1 MPKINDITTV
11 SLPKLS
17 DKLVGTSVGGTPD
30 NQTYNFTLQQL
41 KDLFGESTTITLTT
55 TGSSGAST
63 LVGSVLNVPN
73 YTLSGLGGVPSSR
86 ALSINGTSYDLSADR
101 VWNVGS
107 VTSVAA
113 LSLGTVGTDLS
124 SSVATGTTTPV
135 ITLNVPTA
143 SATNRGALSSADW
156 VTFNSKGSGTVT
168 SVSALTI
175 GLVGTDIT
183 STVASGTTTPVITLN
198 IPTASSTNR
207 GALSST
213 DWINFD
219 GKQNAGNYITS
230 LLGEATA
237 AGPGAASI
245 TLNNASVTGKLLT
258 GLNVT
263 GGTVVATDS
272 MLTGFGKLQNQING
286 LVGGV
291 VYQGTWNASAN
302 TPTLTSSVGTNGYY
316 YVVDVAGSTNLNG
329 ITDWKVG
336 DWAIFHGSTWQKVDN
351 TDAVT
356 SVNGQVGAVSLTTDN
371 IPEGTTNLYYL
382 NSRAR
387 AAISLTTTGSS
398 GVATYDSVTGVL
410 NIPNYTTDLS
420 SYVTIDTT
428 QTITGDKTFTGT
440 SIFRTNNFENA
451 VEIKDN
457 TSYGVNSGSTT
468 INTERALTVSSV
480 GFNFGSTNK
489 QSKFNFTNTDNYAY
503 TFPAASGTIALTSD
517 IPAAGLSS
525 VGVSMPSAFSVANS
539 PLTADGTIA
548 ITGAG
553 TTAEYIRGDG
563 SLAAFPSVS
572 SESQRLITE
581 VYNSSGAT
589 LTKGTVVYINGGQG
603 NLPTV
608 TKALATGDATSAQT
622 YGVVQANITNMNNGF
637 VVVIGSLTNLD
648 TQAYLPGTQLYLSST
663 VAGEWTSVK
672 QYAPAHLVYVGI
684 VVRQHPTQGV
694 VEVKIQNG
702 FEMDELH
709 NVSAQNPSDGDI
721 LQYVSSTDLWT
732 AVPLPASPS
741 VTNAGTGTCSIV
753 GSGLS
758 NTACGDY
765 SAALSGQCNTAC
777 GTWSLVGGGSNN
789 TVSSCYA
796 STISGGCYNTICSNQ
811 SFIGSGS
818 SNTICSSNSSIGGGY
833 YNTICFNSGCS
844 TVSGGYCNTIYA
856 NSNGSAIV
864 GGQCNITGVGGQN
877 FIGSGSNNYAGNA
890 YSIVVGGGNNYN
902 VGMSSFIGGGTDNG
916 IGGWYSSVT
925 GGRCNLII
933 AGGDG
938 MAIVGGLCNKIFG
951 GGFATFIGGGIANC
965 TSSGYSS
972 IVGGIAN
979 CIFGGPFATIL
990 GGCCNTA
997 SGYSSS
1003 VLGGSNNITN
1013 ADYSAVFGCGL
1024 TNNNACTFMANNFVI
1039 GDFVGCG
1046 GCSLAL
1052 DANGKMC
1059 IGAGGGGGG
1068 GIMVLGTGCNSTI
1081 RCGVN
1086 NVACGDYSASLGG
1099 QCNSVSGYTSTI
1111 SGGYHNT
1118 ISGGYS
1124 GTYLCSC
1131 SFIGGGGCNNVFS
1144 ENSVIT
1150 GGFFSSICNSCGSAI
1165 VGGINNNIINSQQG
1179 FIGSGSGNYLGNSYV
1194 TAIVSGE
1201 GNVIRCNGYSFIG
1214 HGSYNCVVTADF
1226 SSVLGGFNNKIEMTQ
1241 TPPSYPGY
1249 ASISG
1254 GCCNTVCGNYSFI
1267 GGGSLNTNQGLSSF
1281 IGGGSSNTA
1290 SEYLTTI
1297 TGGGQNSIY
1306 SPFSSIGGG
1315 YLNSI
1320 SGAYDSSPIC
1330 AIGSTIGGGWRN
1342 TIYPFLST
1350 SSAIYSTIA
1359 GGKCNTAC
1367 GNYSFIG
1374 GGSGNVTSGNY
1385 SGAFGCNLNA
1395 SAACTMYFNNV
1406 CVCGTLSK
1414 VSGSFKIPH
1423 PDPIKSEQGKFLKHS
1438 FVESPTAGD
1447 NIYRFNVTAI
1457 NCSASIQLPDYYSLL
1472 NSNDQVFVN
1481 AKSHLGYG
1489 FGVVNEAQTEID
1501 ITTNSD
1507 GEYNV
1512 LLIGTRKDKL
1522 ALDAWNGTEVND
1534 VE

>member
-41 KDLFGESTTITLTT
+41 KDLFGGSTTITLTT

-183 STVASGTTTPVITLN
+183 STVVSGTTTPVITLN

-316 YVVDVAGSTNLNG
+316 YVVDVAGNTNLNG

-371 IPEGTTNLYYL
+371 IPEGTTNLYFL

-387 AAISLTTTGSS
+387 AALSAISPLL
-398 GVATYDSVTGVL
+398 Y
-410 NIPNYTTDLS
+410 
-420 SYVTIDTT
+420 
-428 QTITGDKTFTGT
+428 
-440 SIFRTNNFENA
+440 
-451 VEIKDN
+451 DN
-457 TSYGVNSGSTT
+457 TSGAFSIQVANASQNGYLSSTDWSTFNSKG
-468 INTERALTVSSV
+468 
-480 GFNFGSTNK
+480 
-489 QSKFNFTNTDNYAY
+489 
-503 TFPAASGTIALTSD
+503 SGT
-517 IPAAGLSS
+517 LSS

-622 YGVVQANITNMNNGF
+622 YGVVQADITNMNNGF
-637 VVVIGSLTNLD
+637 VVAIGSLTNLD

-758 NTACGDY
+758 NTASGNY

-777 GTWSLVGGGSNN
+777 GCHSFIGGGYSN
-789 TVSSCYA
+789 TVSSDYA

-811 SFIGSGS
+811 SFIGGGTSNSICSCSCTSSISGGEC
-818 SNTICSSNSSIGGGY
+818 NTICENSPS
-833 YNTICFNSGCS
+833 
-844 TVSGGYCNTIYA
+844 
-856 NSNGSAIV
+856 SAIV
-864 GGQCNITGVGGQN
+864 GGLCNITGVGGLN
-877 FIGSGSNNYAGNA
+877 FIGSGSHNYAANA
-890 YSIVVGGGNNYN
+890 YSIVVGGWCNYN
-902 VGMSSFIGGGTDNG
+902 NGAYSFIGGGTSNEVCANYG
-916 IGGWYSSVT
+916 YII
-925 GGRCNLII
+925 GGRC
-933 AGGDG
+933 
-938 MAIVGGLCNKIFG
+938 
-951 GGFATFIGGGIANC
+951 
-965 TSSGYSS
+965 S
-972 IVGGIAN
+972 IVN
-979 CIFGGPFATIL
+979 
-990 GGCCNTA
+990 A
-997 SGYSSS
+997 SHCG
-1003 VLGGSNNITN
+1003 
-1013 ADYSAVFGCGL
+1013 AAVFGDSQDRVHNSSGPNTL
-1024 TNNNACTFMANNFVI
+1024 TL
-1039 GDFVGCG
+1039 DF
-1046 GCSLAL
+1046 A
-1052 DANGKMC
+1052 
-1059 IGAGGGGGG
+1059 
-1068 GIMVLGTGCNSTI
+1068 
-1081 RCGVN
+1081 
-1086 NVACGDYSASLGG
+1086 
-1099 QCNSVSGYTSTI
+1099 
-1111 SGGYHNT
+1111 
-1118 ISGGYS
+1118 S
-1124 GTYLCSC
+1124 GTYIKNKVIIQNDNQIPVNYT
-1131 SFIGGGGCNNVFS
+1131 SF
-1144 ENSVIT
+1144 
-1150 GGFFSSICNSCGSAI
+1150 
-1165 VGGINNNIINSQQG
+1165 GI
-1179 FIGSGSGNYLGNSYV
+1179 SGQVAFDKNYLYRHNGDYWTR
-1194 TAIVSGE
+1194 TA
-1201 GNVIRCNGYSFIG
+1201 
-1214 HGSYNCVVTADF
+1214 
-1226 SSVLGGFNNKIEMTQ
+1226 M
-1241 TPPSYPGY
+1241 
-1249 ASISG
+1249 
-1254 GCCNTVCGNYSFI
+1254 
-1267 GGGSLNTNQGLSSF
+1267 
-1281 IGGGSSNTA
+1281 
-1290 SEYLTTI
+1290 
-1297 TGGGQNSIY
+1297 
-1306 SPFSSIGGG
+1306 
-1315 YLNSI
+1315 
-1320 SGAYDSSPIC
+1320 
-1330 AIGSTIGGGWRN
+1330 STW
-1342 TIYPFLST
+1342 
-1350 SSAIYSTIA
+1350 
-1359 GGKCNTAC
+1359 
-1367 GNYSFIG
+1367 
-1374 GGSGNVTSGNY
+1374 
-1385 SGAFGCNLNA
+1385 
-1395 SAACTMYFNNV
+1395 
-1406 CVCGTLSK
+1406 
-1414 VSGSFKIPH
+1414 
-1423 PDPIKSEQGKFLKHS
+1423 
-1438 FVESPTAGD
+1438 
-1447 NIYRFNVTAI
+1447 
-1457 NCSASIQLPDYYSLL
+1457 
-1472 NSNDQVFVN
+1472 
-1481 AKSHLGYG
+1481 
-1489 FGVVNEAQTEID
+1489 
-1501 ITTNSD
+1501 
-1507 GEYNV
+1507 
-1512 LLIGTRKDKL
+1512 
-1522 ALDAWNGTEVND
+1522 
-1534 VE
+1534 

>member
-371 IPEGTTNLYYL
+371 IPEGTTNLYFL

-387 AAISLTTTGSS
+387 AALSAISPLL
-398 GVATYDSVTGVL
+398 Y
-410 NIPNYTTDLS
+410 
-420 SYVTIDTT
+420 
-428 QTITGDKTFTGT
+428 
-440 SIFRTNNFENA
+440 
-451 VEIKDN
+451 DN
-457 TSYGVNSGSTT
+457 TSGAFSIQVANASQNGYLSSTDWSTFNSKG
-468 INTERALTVSSV
+468 
-480 GFNFGSTNK
+480 
-489 QSKFNFTNTDNYAY
+489 
-503 TFPAASGTIALTSD
+503 SGT
-517 IPAAGLSS
+517 LSS

-951 GGFATFIGGGIANC
+951 GGFATFIGGGYCNC

-979 CIFGGPFATIL
+979 CIVGGPYATIL

>member
-371 IPEGTTNLYYL
+371 IPEGTTNLYFL

-387 AAISLTTTGSS
+387 AALSAISPLL
-398 GVATYDSVTGVL
+398 Y
-410 NIPNYTTDLS
+410 
-420 SYVTIDTT
+420 
-428 QTITGDKTFTGT
+428 
-440 SIFRTNNFENA
+440 
-451 VEIKDN
+451 DN
-457 TSYGVNSGSTT
+457 TSGAFSIQVANASQNGYLSSTDWSTFNSKG
-468 INTERALTVSSV
+468 
-480 GFNFGSTNK
+480 
-489 QSKFNFTNTDNYAY
+489 
-503 TFPAASGTIALTSD
+503 SGT
-517 IPAAGLSS
+517 LSS

-925 GGRCNLII
+925 GGRCNLIT

-951 GGFATFIGGGIANC
+951 GGFAT
-965 TSSGYSS
+965 S
-972 IVGGIAN
+972 IVGGI
-979 CIFGGPFATIL
+979 
-990 GGCCNTA
+990 
-997 SGYSSS
+997 
-1003 VLGGSNNITN
+1003 
-1013 ADYSAVFGCGL
+1013 
-1024 TNNNACTFMANNFVI
+1024 
-1039 GDFVGCG
+1039 
-1046 GCSLAL
+1046 
-1052 DANGKMC
+1052 
-1059 IGAGGGGGG
+1059 
-1068 GIMVLGTGCNSTI
+1068 
-1081 RCGVN
+1081 
-1086 NVACGDYSASLGG
+1086 
-1099 QCNSVSGYTSTI
+1099 
-1111 SGGYHNT
+1111 
-1118 ISGGYS
+1118 
-1124 GTYLCSC
+1124 
-1131 SFIGGGGCNNVFS
+1131 
-1144 ENSVIT
+1144 
-1150 GGFFSSICNSCGSAI
+1150 
-1165 VGGINNNIINSQQG
+1165 
-1179 FIGSGSGNYLGNSYV
+1179 V
-1194 TAIVSGE
+1194 TALVV
-1201 GNVIRCNGYSFIG
+1201 VI
-1214 HGSYNCVVTADF
+1214 
-1226 SSVLGGFNNKIEMTQ
+1226 
-1241 TPPSYPGY
+1241 
-1249 ASISG
+1249 
-1254 GCCNTVCGNYSFI
+1254 
-1267 GGGSLNTNQGLSSF
+1267 
-1281 IGGGSSNTA
+1281 
-1290 SEYLTTI
+1290 
-1297 TGGGQNSIY
+1297 
-1306 SPFSSIGGG
+1306 
-1315 YLNSI
+1315 
-1320 SGAYDSSPIC
+1320 
-1330 AIGSTIGGGWRN
+1330 
-1342 TIYPFLST
+1342 
-1350 SSAIYSTIA
+1350 
-1359 GGKCNTAC
+1359 
-1367 GNYSFIG
+1367 
-1374 GGSGNVTSGNY
+1374 
-1385 SGAFGCNLNA
+1385 
-1395 SAACTMYFNNV
+1395 
-1406 CVCGTLSK
+1406 
-1414 VSGSFKIPH
+1414 
-1423 PDPIKSEQGKFLKHS
+1423 
-1438 FVESPTAGD
+1438 
-1447 NIYRFNVTAI
+1447 
-1457 NCSASIQLPDYYSLL
+1457 
-1472 NSNDQVFVN
+1472 QV
-1481 AKSHLGYG
+1481 
-1489 FGVVNEAQTEID
+1489 
-1501 ITTNSD
+1501 
-1507 GEYNV
+1507 
-1512 LLIGTRKDKL
+1512 
-1522 ALDAWNGTEVND
+1522 
-1534 VE
+1534 

>member
-1 MPKINDITTV
+1 
-11 SLPKLS
+11 
-17 DKLVGTSVGGTPD
+17 
-30 NQTYNFTLQQL
+30 
-41 KDLFGESTTITLTT
+41 
-55 TGSSGAST
+55 
-63 LVGSVLNVPN
+63 
-73 YTLSGLGGVPSSR
+73 
-86 ALSINGTSYDLSADR
+86 
-101 VWNVGS
+101 
-107 VTSVAA
+107 
-113 LSLGTVGTDLS
+113 
-124 SSVATGTTTPV
+124 
-135 ITLNVPTA
+135 
-143 SATNRGALSSADW
+143 
-156 VTFNSKGSGTVT
+156 
-168 SVSALTI
+168 
-175 GLVGTDIT
+175 
-183 STVASGTTTPVITLN
+183 
-198 IPTASSTNR
+198 
-207 GALSST
+207 
-213 DWINFD
+213 
-219 GKQNAGNYITS
+219 
-230 LLGEATA
+230 
-237 AGPGAASI
+237 
-245 TLNNASVTGKLLT
+245 
-258 GLNVT
+258 
-263 GGTVVATDS
+263 
-272 MLTGFGKLQNQING
+272 
-286 LVGGV
+286 
-291 VYQGTWNASAN
+291 
-302 TPTLTSSVGTNGYY
+302 
-316 YVVDVAGSTNLNG
+316 
-329 ITDWKVG
+329 
-336 DWAIFHGSTWQKVDN
+336 
-351 TDAVT
+351 
-356 SVNGQVGAVSLTTDN
+356 
-371 IPEGTTNLYYL
+371 
-382 NSRAR
+382 
-387 AAISLTTTGSS
+387 
-398 GVATYDSVTGVL
+398 
-410 NIPNYTTDLS
+410 
-420 SYVTIDTT
+420 
-428 QTITGDKTFTGT
+428 
-440 SIFRTNNFENA
+440 
-451 VEIKDN
+451 
-457 TSYGVNSGSTT
+457 
-468 INTERALTVSSV
+468 
-480 GFNFGSTNK
+480 
-489 QSKFNFTNTDNYAY
+489 
-503 TFPAASGTIALTSD
+503 
-517 IPAAGLSS
+517 
-525 VGVSMPSAFSVANS
+525 
-539 PLTADGTIA
+539 
-548 ITGAG
+548 
-553 TTAEYIRGDG
+553 
-563 SLAAFPSVS
+563 
-572 SESQRLITE
+572 
-581 VYNSSGAT
+581 
-589 LTKGTVVYINGGQG
+589 
-603 NLPTV
+603 
-608 TKALATGDATSAQT
+608 
-622 YGVVQANITNMNNGF
+622 
-637 VVVIGSLTNLD
+637 
-648 TQAYLPGTQLYLSST
+648 
-663 VAGEWTSVK
+663 
-672 QYAPAHLVYVGI
+672 
-684 VVRQHPTQGV
+684 
-694 VEVKIQNG
+694 
-702 FEMDELH
+702 
-709 NVSAQNPSDGDI
+709 
-721 LQYVSSTDLWT
+721 
-732 AVPLPASPS
+732 
-741 VTNAGTGTCSIV
+741 
-753 GSGLS
+753 
-758 NTACGDY
+758 
-765 SAALSGQCNTAC
+765 
-777 GTWSLVGGGSNN
+777 
-789 TVSSCYA
+789 
-796 STISGGCYNTICSNQ
+796 
-811 SFIGSGS
+811 
-818 SNTICSSNSSIGGGY
+818 
-833 YNTICFNSGCS
+833 
-844 TVSGGYCNTIYA
+844 
-856 NSNGSAIV
+856 
-864 GGQCNITGVGGQN
+864 
-877 FIGSGSNNYAGNA
+877 
-890 YSIVVGGGNNYN
+890 
-902 VGMSSFIGGGTDNG
+902 
-916 IGGWYSSVT
+916 
-925 GGRCNLII
+925 
-933 AGGDG
+933 
-938 MAIVGGLCNKIFG
+938 
-951 GGFATFIGGGIANC
+951 
-965 TSSGYSS
+965 
-972 IVGGIAN
+972 
-979 CIFGGPFATIL
+979 
-990 GGCCNTA
+990 
-997 SGYSSS
+997 
-1003 VLGGSNNITN
+1003 
-1013 ADYSAVFGCGL
+1013 
-1024 TNNNACTFMANNFVI
+1024 MANNFVI